1 MHIFYIELPIFISS
15 NNYKL
20 NEIKF
25 GIKIYICAI
34 LIQTNMH
41 ALYIKLCTSNY
52 RYFYHNFVL
61 FSSWTSLFSI
71 RNNFSL
77 LKFFHFSR
85 YFIAFQSWFLWK
97 LIWTIIDYNTD
108 LLLSTLIRLY
118 LTSFVLAYSVAGVPL
133 QIRSLSIRRRSSRC
147 VP

>member
-52 RYFYHNFVL
+52 R
-61 FSSWTSLFSI
+61 
-71 RNNFSL
+71 
-77 LKFFHFSR
+77 
-85 YFIAFQSWFLWK
+85 
-97 LIWTIIDYNTD
+97 
-108 LLLSTLIRLY
+108 
-118 LTSFVLAYSVAGVPL
+118 
-133 QIRSLSIRRRSSRC
+133 
-147 VP
+147 